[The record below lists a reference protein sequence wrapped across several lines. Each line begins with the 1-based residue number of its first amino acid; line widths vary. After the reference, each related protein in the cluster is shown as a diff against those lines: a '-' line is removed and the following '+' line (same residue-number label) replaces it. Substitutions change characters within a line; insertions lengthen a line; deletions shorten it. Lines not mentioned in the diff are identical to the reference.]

1 MIGGVERLMFA
12 ACRWLREVFDPTPRI
27 SRRRAEDLW
36 QRLEMDR
43 HPIERVETWPGED
56 GHYPLGVALGPGD
69 VRKRPVF
76 AVTEITDARARK
88 F

>member
-1 MIGGVERLMFA
+1 VIGGLERL
-12 ACRWLREVFDPTPRI
+12 VFDFARGLRRFFDQTPGI

-43 HPIERVETWPGED
+43 HPIERVEPCPGEE
-56 GHYPLGVALGPGD
+56 GHYPLGQALGPGD

-76 AVTEITDARARK
+76 SVTEITDARARK

>member
-1 MIGGVERLMFA
+1 MIGGVERLVFA
-12 ACRWLREVFDPTPRI
+12 AARWFREFFDPSPRI

-43 HPIERVETWPGED
+43 HPIERVEPRLGED
-56 GHYPLGVALGPGD
+56 GHYPLGRALGPGD
-69 VRKRPVF
+69 VAKRPVF
-76 AVTEITDARARK
+76 SVTEITDARARK